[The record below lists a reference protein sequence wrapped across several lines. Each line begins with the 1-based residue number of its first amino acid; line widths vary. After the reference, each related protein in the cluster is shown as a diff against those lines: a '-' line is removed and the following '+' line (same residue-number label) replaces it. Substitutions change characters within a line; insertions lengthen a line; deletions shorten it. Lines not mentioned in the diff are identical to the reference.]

1 MQTHATDREAPRPA
15 TQAPAQLIPRP
26 ALSDNQPEWVALRL
40 LPTKRQTFNAMSR
53 PLLPAIACA
62 LSALSLT
69 ACRKDE
75 IVTYRVV
82 KDPAPATS
90 GANTPAPTPA
100 NAATPTSSV
109 TAPTAPGSKD
119 EMATMANTTVT
130 TASGPALTWTTP
142 AAWTAGPERAM
153 RKATLL
159 IPGEAGAPGAE
170 IAVTAF
176 PGDVGG
182 NLANVNRWRQQLAL
196 PPIGEAELGAA
207 LQHLHVGQ
215 LHVDVVEL
223 IGTAAPA
230 QRVIGAIVP
239 HAGATWF
246 FKLTGPDALVAR
258 EKQNFLAFLQTVRPQ
273 G

>member
-1 MQTHATDREAPRPA
+1 MR
-15 TQAPAQLIPRP
+15 
-26 ALSDNQPEWVALRL
+26 
-40 LPTKRQTFNAMSR
+40 R
-53 PLLPAIACA
+53 PLLPALACLLA
-62 LSALSLT
+62 ALSLS

-75 IVTYRVV
+75 IVTYRVI
-82 KDPAPATS
+82 KESAPASPTANPAPA
-90 GANTPAPTPA
+90 GIPAAQSPQDA
-100 NAATPTSSV
+100 M
-109 TAPTAPGSKD
+109 TA
-119 EMATMANTTVT
+119 MANTAVT
-130 TASGPALTWTTP
+130 TASGPALTWTAP
-142 AAWTAGPERAM
+142 AAWTAGPDKPM

-159 IPGEAGAPGAE
+159 IPGEAGGPGAE

-196 PPIGEAELGAA
+196 PPIGEAELGSA

-223 IGTAAPA
+223 VGATAPA

-258 EKQNFLAFLQTVRPQ
+258 EKDAFLAFLQTVRPQ